1 MAVIGIRQL
10 SRETSR
16 VIQDFEETGEPV
28 IVTREGRP
36 IGALVPVGEMEL
48 EDLVLGMAP
57 EFRPGHDRTG
67 APVEEEGISLED
79 AAAERGIALDEESP
93 EGEAAPAPAAQG
105 QDFVEMGWVATE
117 AELRPLAE
125 ILSQPLA
132 GQVLTEANNEIE
144 SVSGEVL
151 KAVSGE
157 NPDADEVGEV
167 TSATAA
173 FYGRVL
179 RHYLPRALRRA
190 MTPDNLLEATRSTS
204 KVVRAVNKPLIET
217 PNFSIEGY
225 RPALRSMEIAW
236 ESGVEGEETVEGE
249 EAVEETAPVSESTS

>member
-36 IGALVPVGEMEL
+36 IGALVPVGETEL

-67 APVEEEGISLED
+67 MPVEEESISLEE
-79 AAAERGIALDEESP
+79 AAAERGIELDEESS
-93 EGEAAPAPAAQG
+93 EGETADQG
-105 QDFVEMGWVATE
+105 FVELGRVATE
-117 AELRPLAE
+117 AELLPFTE
-125 ILSQPLA
+125 MFSQPLA
-132 GQVLTEANNEIE
+132 GRVLTEANNEIE

-151 KAVSGE
+151 KAVGGG
-157 NPDADEVGEV
+157 NPDEAEVGEV

-179 RHYLPRALRRA
+179 RYYLPRALRRA
-190 MTPDNLLEATRSTS
+190 VTPDDLLEATRSTG
-204 KVVRAVNKPLIET
+204 KVVRAMNKPLIET

-225 RPALRSMEIAW
+225 RTALRSIEIAW
-236 ESGVEGEETVEGE
+236 ESGVEGEE
-249 EAVEETAPVSESTS
+249 AVEEINPLSEPTS